1 MRVVLQRVSQA
12 AVRVD
17 AEVVGEVSR
26 GWLALVGVHSS
37 DTARDACWLA
47 EKIAGLRAFP
57 DEQGK
62 MNRSVQDVKGGI
74 LVVSNFTLYGD
85 CLKGRRPS
93 FVAAARPEQAEPLIE
108 RLIEELRALG
118 LPVASGRFGA
128 DMQIALVNDGPVT
141 LIIETVAKD
150 DRADSHG

>member
-1 MRVVLQRVSQA
+1 
-12 AVRVD
+12 
-17 AEVVGEVSR
+17 
-26 GWLALVGVHSS
+26 
-37 DTARDACWLA
+37 
-47 EKIAGLRAFP
+47 
-57 DEQGK
+57 
-62 MNRSVQDVKGGI
+62 
-74 LVVSNFTLYGD
+74 LYGD

-128 DMQIALVNDGPVT
+128 DMQITLVNDGPVT